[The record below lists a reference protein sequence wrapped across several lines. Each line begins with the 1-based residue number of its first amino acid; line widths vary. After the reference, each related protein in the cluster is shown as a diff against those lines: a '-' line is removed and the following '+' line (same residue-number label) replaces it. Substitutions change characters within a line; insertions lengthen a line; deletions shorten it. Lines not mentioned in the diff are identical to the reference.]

1 MFNECKNYKSMD
13 ARKLAFL
20 IPAVGA
26 ILTSCEPRVYC
37 TQEFRMFDAVVL
49 GPVPTE
55 VYTVD
60 LTTGDTLR
68 NQHVGGYPSAVY
80 GVGSDG
86 LIQNQGY
93 NSTRS
98 YSFVV
103 ERAGLA
109 PCVTPFV
116 FQADACHISKVSGPD
131 TVVCP

>member
-1 MFNECKNYKSMD
+1 VFNECKNYKSMD
-13 ARKLAFL
+13 ARKLTVV
-20 IPAVGA
+20 IPALGA
-26 ILTSCEPRVYC
+26 LLLSCEPQVYC
-37 TQEFRMFDAVVL
+37 TQEFRMFDAVVV
-49 GPVPTE
+49 GPVPSE

-60 LTTGDTLR
+60 QTTGDTLR
-68 NQHVGGYPSAVY
+68 DQHNGGYPAAVY

-86 LIQNQGY
+86 LIQYQGY

-98 YSFVV
+98 YLFVV
-103 ERAGLA
+103 ERSGQA

>member
-1 MFNECKNYKSMD
+1 MD
-13 ARKLAFL
+13 ARKLAVL

-26 ILTSCEPRVYC
+26 ILSSCEPQVYC

-60 LTTGDTLR
+60 QTTGDTLR
-68 NQHVGGYPSAVY
+68 DQHNGGYPAALY

-86 LIQNQGY
+86 LIQYQGY

-98 YSFVV
+98 YLFVV
-103 ERAGLA
+103 ERTGQT